1 MEAIFKALPPAG
13 RISKDESA
21 DRRLI
26 CISKGPLRG
35 QPCAGSSARP
45 ADPGENSPRQVGDS
59 QRPPCDRKERCHRHQ
74 PVLGL
79 PSQVAGALPP
89 PLPRACSHFLY
100 WSSPRRPGRGV
111 SCSSGQ
117 LSQSQVLLRWN
128 RECLVTGE
136 PQARA
141 MGQKPRFL
149 QSQCPERKDVRAGV
163 GPGAQPGPPHG
174 ASQARL
180 LLGGRRVGPG

>member
-1 MEAIFKALPPAG
+1 MPGTAG
-13 RISKDESA
+13 HNFAFVILCLSHE
-21 DRRLI
+21 
-26 CISKGPLRG
+26 
-35 QPCAGSSARP
+35 
-45 ADPGENSPRQVGDS
+45 VGDS

-79 PSQVAGALPP
+79 PGQVAGALPP
-89 PLPRACSHFLY
+89 PLPQACSHFLY

-117 LSQSQVLLRWN
+117 PSQSQVLLRWN

-141 MGQKPRFL
+141 MGQRPRFL
-149 QSQCPERKDVRAGV
+149 QSQCPERKDVRAGWAPLL
-163 GPGAQPGPPHG
+163 GPGHLVVRLRPGCCG
-174 ASQARL
+174 E
-180 LLGGRRVGPG
+180 GEEWGPREGVDFTKPRTMSL